1 MTLLIDVDMIKN
13 IPVSDEEQR
22 IHETLGNKALHACN
36 TETSHKPKFG
46 FEVNRCRAFRRKRL
60 REVRRECFREEKQDT
75 SPPSEA
81 IHKGGVR

>member
-22 IHETLGNKALHACN
+22 IHETLGNKALYACN

-46 FEVNRCRAFRRKRL
+46 FEVNRCRAFRV
-60 REVRRECFREEKQDT
+60 EDIFEKKSKILHHLQK
-75 SPPSEA
+75 PF
-81 IHKGGVR
+81 IKVV